1 MPMVALPIIPNW
13 LDTVERAIVW
23 SATLLRASNL
33 AQGADFAYRNAIRI
47 SSTLDKSESD
57 YIGLLNLEFNLLYS
71 SEIFLLSGGD
81 FLAAILPFSNSEKPI
96 FNYAC
101 TSTIDGA
108 ENLAQADNL
117 TTLEQFLFWA
127 CWILYASL
135 PLNNSYI
142 SFQFYEENSGGA
154 VAQFKVKLPFDY
166 AAWIEDKNIIC
177 NLNRVVQTYVYP
189 QGTYLIEANSLGN
202 TSSFGNNFIVGN

>member
-1 MPMVALPIIPNW
+1 MVALPIIPNW
-13 LDTVERAIVW
+13 LDTVERALVW
-23 SATLLRASNL
+23 GATLLRASNL
-33 AQGADFAYRNAIRI
+33 AQGDSFTYKNAIRI
-47 SSTLDKSESD
+47 SSTLDKSQTD

-81 FLAAILPFSNSEKPI
+81 FLAAILPFSNASEPI

-101 TSTIDGA
+101 DPVRDES
-108 ENLAQADNL
+108 EKLAQADNL

-142 SFQFYEENSGGA
+142 SFQFFEENASGA
-154 VAQFKVKLPFDY
+154 VAQFKVKLPFNY

-189 QGTYLIEANSLGN
+189 ENTYLLDNLDLGN
-202 TSSFGNNFIVGN
+202 LNNLDNDFVLGN